1 MKTAKTKIEENI
13 AEYIL
18 YMYQIEDTIRA
29 FNFNIDQIMMHVVQP
44 QLDNPKDIISY
55 KNWYT
60 ELINKMKIQGIEKK
74 GHLGELS
81 DVIVELSYL
90 HNTLLTIANDKKYQS
105 LAEKSTSFVD
115 EFKNKSNL
123 KDKNT
128 IELLLHAMYMKL
140 LLKLSKKPISDE
152 SEVAFDS
159 MRIQLAYLVAAYH
172 KMKNGN
178 LDFLKN

>member
-1 MKTAKTKIEENI
+1 MKIAKIKIEENI

-44 QLDNPKDIISY
+44 QLDNQNDLNSY
-55 KNWYT
+55 KSWYL
-60 ELINKMKIQGIEKK
+60 ELIKKMKIQGIEKQ

-81 DVIVELSYL
+81 DIIVELSYL
-90 HNTLLTIANDKKYQS
+90 HNTLLTIANDKKYQNI
-105 LAEKSTSFVD
+105 AENTTPFVE

-123 KDKNT
+123 KEKNT
-128 IELLLHAMYMKL
+128 IEILLHAMYMKL

-152 SEVAFDS
+152 SEEAFDS

-172 KMKNGN
+172 KMKKGN